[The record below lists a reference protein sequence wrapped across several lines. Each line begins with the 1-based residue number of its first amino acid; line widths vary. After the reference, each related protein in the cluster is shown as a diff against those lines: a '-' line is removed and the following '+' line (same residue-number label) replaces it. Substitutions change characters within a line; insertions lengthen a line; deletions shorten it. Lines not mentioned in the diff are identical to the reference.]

1 MKQEIKKKY
10 DEFPFKERGKL
21 IITNDVKSK
30 IDILHKEVGKVEWCG
45 ILTYKKEEGHI
56 SKPDTVVIRTIDIYP
71 MEIGSEAYT
80 EFETDDPVEVC
91 TMLDRMPSYMD
102 ARVGFLHTHHS
113 MNTFFSGTDVQELHD
128 NVAKFSPYYLSLIV
142 NFDGIYNA
150 KVVYLNKLPSRS
162 ISIIDEN
169 DDEKFLVTAEREVMF
184 SFDLDIE
191 FEYNTQNN
199 TVLLDRIKELKAKKV
214 AKVAALPTY
223 TSNNYQTFTRPT
235 TKDTTS
241 NRTTQIGLFDKKA
254 NDIRMQLGKVIM
266 LNDKYTGTIWQ
277 AFLDVKKEI
286 GNDDAKQDLIYER
299 WDSDVYSYIVD
310 TYTCDDFDEVQDV
323 CADIIKILSS
333 LEDNVSYGAYVKK
346 FIATVSDYLIII
358 ETN

>member
-1 MKQEIKKKY
+1 
-10 DEFPFKERGKL
+10 
-21 IITNDVKSK
+21 
-30 IDILHKEVGKVEWCG
+30 
-45 ILTYKKEEGHI
+45 
-56 SKPDTVVIRTIDIYP
+56 
-71 MEIGSEAYT
+71 
-80 EFETDDPVEVC
+80 
-91 TMLDRMPSYMD
+91 
-102 ARVGFLHTHHS
+102 
-113 MNTFFSGTDVQELHD
+113 MNTFFSGTDIQELHD

-142 NFDGIYNA
+142 NFDGIYSA

-162 ISIIDEN
+162 ISIMDEN

-191 FEYNTQNN
+191 FEYNAQN
-199 TVLLDRIKELKAKKV
+199 TVLVDRIKELKAKKA
-214 AKVAALPTY
+214 AKVAALPAY
-223 TSNNYQTFTRPT
+223 TSNGYQTFTKPV

-241 NRTTQIGLFDKKA
+241 NRNTQIGLFDKKT

-277 AFLDVKKEI
+277 AFMDVKKEI

-310 TYTCDDFDEVQDV
+310 TCDDFDEVQDV

-346 FIATVSDYLIII
+346 FTSTVSDYLIII